1 MEWITALFGSLL
13 ILSSTS
19 SSLLFELLSIGLT
32 VFVSSVTFV
41 WYFLVYSLLKFSVH
55 TFFSWY
61 GDHPYDRIL
70 NSSSCQ
76 SLFSVSLRSVCG
88 VLFLLKHIFL
98 FLHFPWHSV
107 LWFPL
112 HPSSWGCANICQ
124 CPSGKDLGQHSET
137 GWLEAGSSGSSFQSM
152 QIPHTWKHLS
162 FKERNYSQ
170 MFSPF
175 YRFSWERLSFEGT
188 IVWYLNWWS
197 LRPGRPSSNASSAT
211 CCLCVLGHMTQPLC
225 VLISSY
231 ARQEWKSTCISEGCF
246 ED

>member
-1 MEWITALFGSLL
+1 MEWITALFVSLL

-88 VLFLLKHIFL
+88 VLFLLKHIFV

-124 CPSGKDLGQHSET
+124 CPSGEDLGQHSET

-152 QIPHTWKHLS
+152 PKHL
-162 FKERNYSQ
+162 FQGKTAGWA
-170 MFSPF
+170 F
-175 YRFSWERLSFEGT
+175 LSAPSVLNSEGT
-188 IVWYLNWWS
+188 GIWELFVCYGPLMDVS
-197 LRPGRPSSNASSAT
+197 ASPAGSQSQVT
-211 CCLCVLGHMTQPLC
+211 KGCVLWEATSKVKVPDGIT
-225 VLISSY
+225 S
-231 ARQEWKSTCISEGCF
+231 F
-246 ED
+246 F